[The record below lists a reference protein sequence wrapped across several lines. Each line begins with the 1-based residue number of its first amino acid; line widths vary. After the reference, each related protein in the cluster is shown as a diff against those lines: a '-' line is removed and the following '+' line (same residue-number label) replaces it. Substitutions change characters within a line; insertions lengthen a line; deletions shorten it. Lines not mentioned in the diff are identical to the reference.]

1 MAMRKMAVLVVLVV
15 ALAGCAVGL
24 VKSRVTAFHRLP
36 GDVSG
41 MRYMLVP
48 TRSQAASL
56 EYRRYADIVREN
68 LRKRGMEEVSRAED
82 ADVLVVISYAI
93 DGGKV
98 IRDDPIV
105 IDRDARITGHV
116 DRYGNFTG
124 RTRGGP
130 IVIGGGSSIQYERFF
145 ALDMLD
151 AASALKGEIRKL
163 YEGRV
168 VSRGRSS
175 TIAVV
180 MPAMIRALFKNFPGK
195 SGKTYVVMSGM

>member
-1 MAMRKMAVLVVLVV
+1 MAMRKMAVLVVLVA
-15 ALAGCAVGL
+15 ALAGCAV
-24 VKSRVTAFHRLP
+24 VKSRVTTFHRLP

-56 EYRRYADIVREN
+56 EYRRYADIVREH
-68 LRKRGMEEVSRAED
+68 LRGRGMEEVSRAED

-98 IRDDPIV
+98 VRDDPIV
-105 IDRDARITGHV
+105 IDRPTRITGRV
-116 DRYGNFTG
+116 DRHGYFTG

-130 IVIGGGSSIQYERFF
+130 IVIGGGSSIQYQRFF

-175 TIAVV
+175 TIAAV
-180 MPAMIRALFKNFPGK
+180 MPAMIRALFKHFPGE